1 RAHRG
6 HRAQARG
13 RQRLTSPR
21 PRRSPRAQAYTP
33 GLARSM
39 ARKFGRLGSALS
51 RCYRRIAQNERNA
64 GMRTK
69 ARLAKVGLTVSAN
82 PPHIAEMDDLRRMYA
97 VMALRKPVRL
107 SDGRRALI
115 TRVDTDFPGN

>member
-1 RAHRG
+1 
-6 HRAQARG
+6 
-13 RQRLTSPR
+13 
-21 PRRSPRAQAYTP
+21 
-33 GLARSM
+33 
-39 ARKFGRLGSALS
+39 
-51 RCYRRIAQNERNA
+51 
-64 GMRTK
+64 MRTK

-115 TRVDTDFPGN
+115 TRVDTDFPGNETILHVWIEDEPGGPGLAKVRATEVYEIEEEAARVG